1 MIDWRVAEQVAGM
14 VSGTP
19 PRKPLGLDL
28 AETVR
33 DSAGHVSGY
42 SGLHAEAGLPPVEEV
57 DRGQWVTANLTAFR
71 GLLDPLSERAGA
83 SLGPGPLG
91 PALRSAAALLLGAEV
106 GALLGYLS
114 TRVLG
119 QYELVLLDPLAPTRL
134 LFVAPNLEEAVK
146 SLSADHDELVRWVA
160 LHEVTHALQFGGVPW
175 LREHMAG
182 LMREMLASIEVSLD
196 ASRMFRLP
204 RGDDL
209 RAIVAAVRR
218 GDLLSLVTTSG
229 QRALIERIQAVMAVI
244 EGHAEH
250 VMDAVGRDLLP
261 SLPQLR
267 AAFDRRRTQ
276 SSAPARLVNRLL
288 GLDLKL
294 RQYVDGKRFCDAVVD
309 RYGLE
314 TLNLVWSAPGALP
327 TLAELSEPAV
337 WVARV
342 APA

>member
-19 PRKPLGLDL
+19 ARRPLGLDL
-28 AETVR
+28 VETVR
-33 DSAGHVSGY
+33 DSAAHVTDY
-42 SGLHAEAGLPPVEEV
+42 AGLRVADGLPPVEEV
-57 DRGQWVTANLTAFR
+57 DRGQWVSANLVAFR
-71 GLLDPLSERAGA
+71 ALLDPMSERAGA
-83 SLGPGPLG
+83 NLGPGPLG

-134 LFVAPNLEEAVK
+134 LFVAPNLEEAVR

-175 LREHMAG
+175 LRDHMAS
-182 LMREMLASIEVSLD
+182 LTRELLASLEVSLD
-196 ASRMFRLP
+196 AGRMFRLP
-204 RGDDL
+204 RGDDI
-209 RAIVAAVRR
+209 RALVAAIRQ
-218 GDLLSLVTTSG
+218 GDLISLVTTG
-229 QRALIERIQAVMAVI
+229 AQRDLIERLQATMAVI

-261 SLPQLR
+261 TLPQLR

-276 SSAPARLVNRLL
+276 SSAPARLINRLL
-288 GLDLKL
+288 GLELKL
-294 RQYVDGKRFCDAVVD
+294 RQYVDGKRFCDAVVE
-309 RYGLE
+309 RHGLE
-314 TLNLVWSAPGALP
+314 TLNLVWSQPSALP
-327 TLAELSEPAV
+327 TMAELSSPDA

-342 APA
+342 REG